1 MKKNELLKLTKEDLC
16 NKIVCFPTDTVYGVG
31 CLMNDEVG
39 VNKIYAL
46 KHRDKNKPL
55 AILAYNIEQILPYIE
70 KPSEEVMALMKK
82 YWPGALTIIFNKN
95 KTCKNIINQEFQTI
109 GFRIPNSKIALDIL
123 QKFGVMATTSI
134 NLSGSAPLNN
144 LNLIKQEFGNE
155 IDYLIEDLE
164 VTSNVSSTVID
175 ATQKPFK
182 VLREG
187 NIKIDV

>member
-46 KHRDKNKPL
+46 KQRDKNKPL

-95 KTCKNIINQEFQTI
+95 KTCKNIINQEIQTI

-134 NLSGSAPLNN
+134 NLSGSAPLND